1 MKHVLVARVE
11 NKPGVLNRVASLFR
25 RRNFNIISL
34 TVGETEDPAVSRMTI
49 VVDASKTDASM
60 VQRNLLKLIN
70 VIDVEDLTH
79 RPAVRRDLVLI
90 KVRSDSETHADL
102 LRLAEA
108 FQAKVADISP
118 DSMILE
124 LTGEEDEVQ
133 SFIEGL
139 RPYGILE
146 MMRTGLVAMA
156 RGSSEPAYQPGV
168 L

>member
-79 RPAVRRDLVLI
+79 RPARPMPICCAWR
-90 KVRSDSETHADL
+90 KPFRPRSPI
-102 LRLAEA
+102 
-108 FQAKVADISP
+108 F
-118 DSMILE
+118 
-124 LTGEEDEVQ
+124 
-133 SFIEGL
+133 
-139 RPYGILE
+139 RP
-146 MMRTGLVAMA
+146 TA
-156 RGSSEPAYQPGV
+156 
-168 L
+168 

>member
-1 MKHVLVARVE
+1 
-11 NKPGVLNRVASLFR
+11 
-25 RRNFNIISL
+25 
-34 TVGETEDPAVSRMTI
+34 
-49 VVDASKTDASM
+49 
-60 VQRNLLKLIN
+60 
-70 VIDVEDLTH
+70 
-79 RPAVRRDLVLI
+79 
-90 KVRSDSETHADL
+90 L

-156 RGSSEPAYQPGV
+156 RGSGV